1 MEQNDYKMQEITQQI
16 INFYK
21 SFATKLDADKE
32 KLKKTELDFQIS
44 LANCGDHHDEITSS

>member
-21 SFATKLDADKE
+21 SFSTKLDADKE